1 VVWKTPRAL
10 ADPDEVA
17 ARRSPAR
24 LAQVHVAPLNKIVY
38 ELRHSSIGGE
48 TVPYVD
54 PDGGGID
61 ARGLMLLRDPSDTAW
76 RTTRLIAPD
85 NPDKTA
91 DNFTWLRD
99 SVGIDPSR
107 LVHWNIVPWWIG
119 ERDAEK
125 EIDAARPYLLRFVS
139 ELKALKIVV
148 CFGDDARDG
157 WDLAFPLNP
166 ARPGW
171 QEPQHN
177 PDGAPLVVFCPHTS
191 WRNIDGSNKT
201 RSIRD
206 GMNPEERIR
215 ATLELVRQQVQ

>member
-1 VVWKTPRAL
+1 MWKTPRAL
-10 ADPDEVA
+10 ADPAEVA

-24 LAQVHVAPLNKIVY
+24 LARLHVAPLNKIVY
-38 ELRHSSIGGE
+38 ELRRSSIGGK

-54 PDGGGID
+54 PDGGGIN

-99 SVGIDPSR
+99 SVGIDAGR

-119 ERDAEK
+119 ERDVDT
-125 EIDAARPYLLRFVS
+125 EIDAARPYLLRFVAELS
-139 ELKALKIVV
+139 ELKIVV
-148 CFGDDARDG
+148 CFGDDAQRG
-157 WDLAFPLNP
+157 WDRAFPRNR
-166 ARPGW
+166 AQPGW
-171 QEPQHN
+171 RAFEHPAGDEQ
-177 PDGAPLVVFCPHTS
+177 LVLFCPHTS
-191 WRNIDGSNKT
+191 WFNIDGANRT

-206 GMNPEERIR
+206 GLNPEQRIR
-215 ATLELVRQQVQ
+215 STLAVVRDLVQ